1 MITIDGGTGAISH
14 NGVKFNKE
22 SDKMVD
28 QWRIDDTSVTGTNI
42 INSGW
47 ERCDDST
54 FVKIGT
60 GMSES
65 SGIFTFPQTG
75 VYLIKMTFCYSSNGR
90 SYVGVKIYAT
100 TNNSSYTDIAD
111 SYDGSVGG
119 NQYSAGYTEAI
130 FDCTDTS
137 THKVAIYGS
146 TVDTSTMAGAG
157 DKHRSGVTFIRL
169 GDT

>member
-1 MITIDGGTGAISH
+1 MITIDGGTGKIMH
-14 NGVKFNKE
+14 NGLNVA
-22 SDKMVD
+22 SSPMVD
-28 QWRIDDTSVTGTNI
+28 QWRIDDTSINGTGI
-42 INSGW
+42 ISSGW
-47 ERCDDST
+47 ARCNDST

-75 VYLIKMTFCYSSNGR
+75 VYLIKVTFCYSSSGI
-90 SYVGVKIYAT
+90 SYLGAKIYGT
-100 TNNSSYTDIAD
+100 TNGSSYTDIAD
-111 SYDGSVGG
+111 SFDGSVGG
-119 NQYSAGYTEAI
+119 NQYSGSYCEAV
-130 FDCTDTS
+130 FDCANTS

-146 TVDTSTMAGAG
+146 TPSSATMAGAD

>member
-1 MITIDGGTGAISH
+1 MAVTIHADGRIVNSSGINVAAEPMI
-14 NGVKFNKE
+14 
-22 SDKMVD
+22 D
-28 QWRIDDTSVTGTNI
+28 QWRIDDTSVNGTNI
-42 INSGW
+42 IDTGW

-54 FVKIGT
+54 FAQIGT
-60 GMSES
+60 GMTQS

-75 VYLIKMTFCYSSNGR
+75 IYLVKMTFCYSSSVK

-100 TNNSSYTDIAD
+100 TDGSSYTDIAD

-119 NQYSAGYTEAI
+119 NQYSGSYTEAI
-130 FDCTDTS
+130 FDCVNTT

-146 TVDTSTMAGAG
+146 TVSTATMAGAG

>member
-1 MITIDGGTGAISH
+1 MAVTIHADGRIVNSSGINVAAEPMI
-14 NGVKFNKE
+14 
-22 SDKMVD
+22 D
-28 QWRIDDTSVTGTNI
+28 QWRIDDTPVNGTNI
-42 INSGW
+42 IDTGW

-54 FVKIGT
+54 FAQIGT
-60 GMSES
+60 GMTQS

-75 VYLIKMTFCYSSNGR
+75 IYLVKMTFCYSSSGK

-100 TNNSSYTDIAD
+100 TDGSSYTDIAD

-119 NQYSAGYTEAI
+119 NQYSGSYTEAI
-130 FDCTDTS
+130 FDCVNTT

-146 TVDTSTMAGAG
+146 TVSTATMAGAG

>member
-1 MITIDGGTGAISH
+1 MAVTIHADGRIVNSSGINVAAEPMI
-14 NGVKFNKE
+14 
-22 SDKMVD
+22 D
-28 QWRIDDTSVTGTNI
+28 QWRIDDTSVNGTNI
-42 INSGW
+42 IDTGW

-54 FVKIGT
+54 FAQIGT
-60 GMSES
+60 GMTQS

-75 VYLIKMTFCYSSNGR
+75 IYLVKMTFCYSSSGK

-100 TNNSSYTDIAD
+100 TDGSSYTDIAD

-119 NQYSAGYTEAI
+119 NQYSGSYTEAI
-130 FDCTDTS
+130 FDCVNTT

-146 TVDTSTMAGAG
+146 TVSTATMAGAG

>member
-1 MITIDGGTGAISH
+1 MITIDGGTGKIMH
-14 NGVKFNKE
+14 NGLNVA
-22 SDKMVD
+22 SSPMVD
-28 QWRIDDTSVTGTNI
+28 QWRIDDTSVNGTGI
-42 INSGW
+42 ISSGW
-47 ERCDDST
+47 ARCNDST
-54 FVKIGT
+54 FVKIGD

-75 VYLIKMTFCYSSNGR
+75 VYLVKMTFCYSSNGIA
-90 SYVGVKIYAT
+90 YLGVKIYGT
-100 TNNSSYTDIAD
+100 TDGSSYTDIAD

-119 NQYSAGYTEAI
+119 NQYSGSYTEAV
-130 FDCTDTS
+130 FDCANTS

-146 TVDTSTMAGAG
+146 TPSSATMAGAD

>member
-1 MITIDGGTGAISH
+1 MITIDGGTGKIMH
-14 NGVKFNKE
+14 NGLNVAA
-22 SDKMVD
+22 SPMVD
-28 QWRIDDTSVTGTNI
+28 QWRIDDTAVNGTGI
-42 INSGW
+42 ISSGW
-47 ERCDDST
+47 ARCNDNT

-75 VYLIKMTFCYSSNGR
+75 VYLVKMQFCYSSNGI
-90 SYVGVKIYAT
+90 SYLGVKIYGT

-119 NQYSAGYTEAI
+119 NQYSGGYTEAI

-146 TVDTSTMAGAG
+146 SASSATMAGAD

>member
-1 MITIDGGTGAISH
+1 MAVTIHADGRIVNSSGINVAAEPMI
-14 NGVKFNKE
+14 
-22 SDKMVD
+22 D
-28 QWRIDDTSVTGTNI
+28 QWRIDDTSVNGTNI
-42 INSGW
+42 IDTGW

-54 FVKIGT
+54 FAQIGT
-60 GMSES
+60 GMTQS

-75 VYLIKMTFCYSSNGR
+75 IYLVKMTFCYSSSGR

-119 NQYSAGYTEAI
+119 SQYSAGYTEAI

-146 TVDTSTMAGAG
+146 TVDAATMAGAG

>member
-1 MITIDGGTGAISH
+1 MITIDGGTGKIMH
-14 NGVKFNKE
+14 NGLNVAAPP
-22 SDKMVD
+22 MVD
-28 QWRIDDTSVTGTNI
+28 QWRLDDTSVNGTGI
-42 INSGW
+42 ISSGW
-47 ERCDDST
+47 ARCNDNT
-54 FVKIGT
+54 FVQIGT

-75 VYLIKMTFCYSSNGR
+75 VYLVKMTYCYSSNGI
-90 SYVGVKIYAT
+90 SYLGVKIYGT

-119 NQYSAGYTEAI
+119 SQYSAGYVEGI

-146 TVDTSTMAGAG
+146 TPSSATMAGAD

>member
-1 MITIDGGTGAISH
+1 MITIDGGTGKIMH
-14 NGVKFNKE
+14 NGLNVA
-22 SDKMVD
+22 SSPMVD
-28 QWRIDDTSVTGTNI
+28 QWRIDDTSVNGTNI
-42 INSGW
+42 ISSGW
-47 ERCDDST
+47 SRCNDST

-75 VYLIKMTFCYSSNGR
+75 VYLIKVTFCYSSSGI
-90 SYVGVKIYAT
+90 SYLGAKIYGT
-100 TNNSSYTDIAD
+100 TNGSSYTDIAD
-111 SYDGSVGG
+111 SFDGSVGG
-119 NQYSAGYTEAI
+119 NQYSGSYCEAV
-130 FDCTDTS
+130 FDCANTS

-146 TVDTSTMAGAG
+146 TPSSATMAGAD

>member
-1 MITIDGGTGAISH
+1 MITIDGGTGKIMH
-14 NGVKFNKE
+14 NGLNVA
-22 SDKMVD
+22 SSPMVD
-28 QWRIDDTSVTGTNI
+28 QWRIDDTAVNGTNI

-75 VYLIKMTFCYSSNGR
+75 VYLIKMTFCYSSGGR

-119 NQYSAGYTEAI
+119 SQYSAGYTEAI

-146 TVDTSTMAGAG
+146 TVDAATMAGAG

>member
-1 MITIDGGTGAISH
+1 MAVTIHADGRMVNSSGINVAAAP
-14 NGVKFNKE
+14 
-22 SDKMVD
+22 MVD
-28 QWRIDDTSVTGTNI
+28 QWRIDDTTVNGTGI
-42 INSGW
+42 ISSGW
-47 ERCDDST
+47 ARCNDST

-60 GMSES
+60 GMSQS

-75 VYLIKMTFCYSSNGR
+75 VYLVKMTFCYSSNGI
-90 SYVGVKIYAT
+90 SYLGVKIYGT
-100 TNNSSYTDIAD
+100 TDGSSYTDIAD

-119 NQYSAGYTEAI
+119 NQYSGSYTEAV
-130 FDCTDTS
+130 FDCVDTS

-146 TVDTSTMAGAG
+146 SASSATMAGAD

>member
-1 MITIDGGTGAISH
+1 MT
-14 NGVKFNKE
+14 
-22 SDKMVD
+22 
-28 QWRIDDTSVTGTNI
+28 Q
-42 INSGW
+42 
-47 ERCDDST
+47 
-54 FVKIGT
+54 
-60 GMSES
+60 S

-75 VYLIKMTFCYSSNGR
+75 IYLVKMTFCYSSSGK

-100 TNNSSYTDIAD
+100 TDGSSYTDIAD

-119 NQYSAGYTEAI
+119 NQYSGSYTEAI
-130 FDCTDTS
+130 FDCVNTT

-146 TVDTSTMAGAG
+146 TVDAATMAGAG

>member
-1 MITIDGGTGAISH
+1 MAVTIHADGRIVNSSGINVAAEPMI
-14 NGVKFNKE
+14 
-22 SDKMVD
+22 D
-28 QWRIDDTSVTGTNI
+28 QWRIDDTSVNGTNI
-42 INSGW
+42 IDTGW

-54 FVKIGT
+54 FAQIGT
-60 GMSES
+60 GMTQS

-75 VYLIKMTFCYSSNGR
+75 IYLVKMTFCYSSSGK

-100 TNNSSYTDIAD
+100 TDGSSYTDIAD
-111 SYDGSVGG
+111 SYDSSVGG
-119 NQYSAGYTEAI
+119 NQYSGSYTEAI
-130 FDCTDTS
+130 FDCVNTT

-146 TVDTSTMAGAG
+146 TVSTATMAGAG